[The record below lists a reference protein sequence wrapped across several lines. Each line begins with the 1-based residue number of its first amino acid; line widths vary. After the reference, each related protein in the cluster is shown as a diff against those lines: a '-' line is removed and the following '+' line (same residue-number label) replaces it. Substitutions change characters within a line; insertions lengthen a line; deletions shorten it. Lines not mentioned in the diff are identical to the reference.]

1 MKVVMRMKMMAVMM
15 GKATMM
21 MQMVMKRR
29 MMGMETMMMKIK
41 TSTKTTMIVEMVVLI
56 VRTKVL
62 MVQSAL

>member
-1 MKVVMRMKMMAVMM
+1 
-15 GKATMM
+15 
-21 MQMVMKRR
+21 
-29 MMGMETMMMKIK
+29 METMMMKIE

>member
-1 MKVVMRMKMMAVMM
+1 MQVVMRTKMMAVMM
-15 GKATMM
+15 GKATTM
-21 MQMVMKRR
+21 MQTVIKKRI
-29 MMGMETMMMKIK
+29 MGMQTLMMKMK

>member
-41 TSTKTTMIVEMVVLI
+41 TKTTMIVEMVVLI
-56 VRTKVL
+56 VMTKVL